1 MIVCILWQHRLAI
14 RHVHPQRGLF
24 FAPEADSVLA
34 ITQKKEGWQLQLSDT
49 LQFLASPRRCRL
61 ISRRHDELCY
71 LPFYE
76 KIDLFYTFDETGF
89 NQYTLYQRPQG
100 CWMLNDQRL
109 SEPCGDQD
117 EPWAI
122 LDFDQ
127 NLAKETTQFPGM
139 IVNGVH
145 QRQTRLEAGMQ
156 LKIKLKPLRRQAL
169 ADWMYQPPDKLPLP
183 FHPTFQFYPVYPRC
197 TCPRAPQSSSDP

>member
-49 LQFLASPRRCRL
+49 LQFLDSPRRCRL

-109 SEPCGDQD
+109 SELCGDQD

-145 QRQTRLEAGMQ
+145 QRQTRLEAGMRPAVCGSNDPDSSGIHRTQ
-156 LKIKLKPLRRQAL
+156 QSGNAAQNQAE
-169 ADWMYQPPDKLPLP
+169 AA
-183 FHPTFQFYPVYPRC
+183 
-197 TCPRAPQSSSDP
+197 APAGFSRLDVPAAG

>member
-49 LQFLASPRRCRL
+49 LQFLDSPRRCRL

-76 KIDLFYTFDETGF
+76 KIDLLYTFDETGF
-89 NQYTLYQRPQG
+89 NQYTLYQRPG
-100 CWMLNDQRL
+100 L
-109 SEPCGDQD
+109 
-117 EPWAI
+117 
-122 LDFDQ
+122 LD
-127 NLAKETTQFPGM
+127 A
-139 IVNGVH
+139 
-145 QRQTRLEAGMQ
+145 
-156 LKIKLKPLRRQAL
+156 
-169 ADWMYQPPDKLPLP
+169 
-183 FHPTFQFYPVYPRC
+183 
-197 TCPRAPQSSSDP
+197 